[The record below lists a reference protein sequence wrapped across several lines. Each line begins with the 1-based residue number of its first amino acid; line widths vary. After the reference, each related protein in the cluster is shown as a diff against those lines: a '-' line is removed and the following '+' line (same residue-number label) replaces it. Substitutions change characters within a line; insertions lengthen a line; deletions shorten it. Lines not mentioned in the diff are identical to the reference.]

1 MAGLADQLNGLA
13 HLSTP
18 ALRAEWLRLYK
29 SVAPAIRG
37 DILRRGIA
45 TQLQEKAH
53 GGLSTAACR
62 EVERLCRQYERNGEV
77 ISRPSVQ
84 IKPGTRLV
92 RDWGGQSH
100 HVLVLDK
107 GYLYRDQ
114 TYGSLS
120 QIACLITGTRWSGPR
135 FFGIRSGR
143 DA

>member
-1 MAGLADQLNGLA
+1 MAGMEDMLNGLA
-13 HLSTP
+13 GLSTL

-29 SVAPAIRG
+29 SVALAIRG

-45 TQLQEKAH
+45 TRRQENAR
-53 GGLSTAACR
+53 GGLSAAAGR
-62 EVERLCRQYERNGEV
+62 EIERLCRQFERNGEAV
-77 ISRPSVQ
+77 ARPSVQ

-120 QIACLITGTRWSGPR
+120 QIACLVTGARWSGPR
-135 FFGIRSGR
+135 FFGIRSGC